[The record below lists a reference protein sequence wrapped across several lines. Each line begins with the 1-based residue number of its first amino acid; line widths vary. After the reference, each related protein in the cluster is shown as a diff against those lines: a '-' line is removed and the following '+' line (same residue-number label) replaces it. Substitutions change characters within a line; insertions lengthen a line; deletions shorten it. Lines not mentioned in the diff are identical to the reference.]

1 MGYQMLKAIKELR
14 DTEHYRGAMKHL
26 LAKSRDEGFELCY
39 YTPNEL
45 FTMAEFVVDNSGIQ
59 SEPEG
64 IKRELFDRYSP
75 YEYDLLWQLVAALRA
90 GDSTM
95 VDQLKT
101 EIKISNTRAR
111 RILSTYIMT
120 TKIKSKLGV

>member
-1 MGYQMLKAIKELR
+1 MLKAIKSLKN
-14 DTEHYRGAMKHL
+14 TEHYKGAMKHL
-26 LAKSRDEGFELCY
+26 LGKSRSEGFELCY

-45 FTMAEFVVDNSGIQ
+45 LTMAEFVVDNTGIQ
-59 SEPEG
+59 SEHEG

-75 YEYDLLWQLVAALRA
+75 YEYDLLWQLVAALRS

-101 EIKISNTRAR
+101 EIKISNTRVR
-111 RILSTYIMT
+111 RILANYIMAT
-120 TKIKSKLGV
+120 RIKTKLGV